1 MLMTNSN
8 ERSKPFIM
16 SNIVREPLR
25 ESTNIS
31 LRGNGQTVHCFSV
44 GKLIGQGANCLF
56 PFVRPRI
63 FVKVGLGVD
72 IPAICRQAEHDKIAK
87 IHRLHNRRGQA
98 PIAAQSH
105 VPKEVKN
112 VCRRRE
118 KHRAYK
124 GPLVLGLAKARGNHF
139 HGDDQHQ
146 NDAKN
151 IYFRIKQRFQN
162 QITLLS
168 F

>member
-1 MLMTNSN
+1 MTDDQDKQG
-8 ERSKPFIM
+8 E
-16 SNIVREPLR
+16 
-25 ESTNIS
+25 
-31 LRGNGQTVHCFSV
+31 GQYLLSIKQRAAVINARLVKAEKTAVKKRNRQQHGENC
-44 GKLIGQGANCLF
+44 KGQGANCLF

-112 VCRRRE
+112 VCRPPR
-118 KHRAYK
+118 
-124 GPLVLGLAKARGNHF
+124 KAPNLQRPARFGTCKKPEAIIF
-139 HGDDQHQ
+139 TAMTSIKTTQ
-146 NDAKN
+146 
-151 IYFRIKQRFQN
+151 RIF
-162 QITLLS
+162 IS
-168 F
+168 E